1 MSISQT
7 TSNNGAVLP
16 NTSSRFTL
24 TPDQVKNV
32 YFGLKSAEIYK
43 RHYNE
48 CLEVANSLN
57 EIIQQQ
63 NDSIVA
69 MDQRLEE
76 FDYHINE
83 LYDERERS
91 AVEIQ
96 QIKSKKTPWYRH
108 PITLGILGFITGVW
122 VAK

>member
-7 TSNNGAVLP
+7 TNSKGAVLP
-16 NTSSRFTL
+16 NTASQFTL
-24 TPDQVKNV
+24 TPEQVKNV
-32 YFGLKSAEIYK
+32 YFGLKSVEAYK
-43 RHYNE
+43 RHYAE

-63 NDSIVA
+63 NDSIIA
-69 MDQRLEE
+69 MDQRAEE
-76 FDYHINE
+76 LDYQINK
-83 LYDERERS
+83 LYDEREETS
-91 AVEIQ
+91 VEIQ

-108 PITLGILGFITGVW
+108 PITMLVAGFITGVW